1 MASRG
6 SSRIQRKMAL
16 RALFLITLVVLASS
30 QPPAPSPT
38 HVDVL
43 GLGPQFS
50 NVTTYMYQ
58 YGVVQYFLQLATVY
72 GATLLAPSDEG
83 FAQLSQQSPEL
94 LTCIS
99 QNATA
104 FQKLLLYHAI
114 VGNYPAAQVLTMNM
128 TQLPTAQGEYV
139 EIVINGTGTVWMDG
153 DVIVE
158 YPDLMVIPNATVHGV
173 GAVLIPVAAL
183 EYIASCPQPSLA
195 ATFP

>member
-58 YGVVQYFLQLATVY
+58 YGVVQYFLELATVY
-72 GATLLAPSDEG
+72 GATLLAPSDQG
-83 FAQLSQQSPEL
+83 FARLPPGMLPCL
-94 LTCIS
+94 L

-104 FQKLLLYHAI
+104 FQRLLLHHAI

-139 EIVINGTGTVWMDG
+139 EILIHENGTVWMDN

-158 YPDLMVIPNATVHGV
+158 YPDLMVIPNATVHGT
-173 GAVLIPVAAL
+173 GAVLFPVAAL
-183 EYIASCPQPSLA
+183 QHIATCPQIQLA
-195 ATFP
+195 PTFP